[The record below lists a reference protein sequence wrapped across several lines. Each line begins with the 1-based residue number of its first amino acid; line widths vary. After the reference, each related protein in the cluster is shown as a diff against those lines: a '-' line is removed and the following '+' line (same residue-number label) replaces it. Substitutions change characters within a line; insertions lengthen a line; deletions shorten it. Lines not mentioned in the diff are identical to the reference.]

1 MRTFVPR
8 FTFLVGIVLL
18 LTGVALNLEEKTTP
32 APAILLIIAGQIVI
46 FISLFFLL
54 RKKKVVDNEVYP
66 EPDPK
71 DFEDN
76 EEDTYTIVEQ
86 VKK

>member
-1 MRTFVPR
+1 MRLFVSR

-32 APAILLIIAGQIVI
+32 APAILLIIVGQIVI

-54 RKKKVVDNEVYP
+54 RKKKVVDDEVYP

-76 EEDTYTIVEQ
+76 EQDTYTIVEQ